1 MTINTNGYRYTNY
14 GLYESQLHRPYDYAR
29 EGLLKH
35 IISRRIMSAKNPIL
49 KYMLQVMEQALI
61 FMLKSTDMVQ
71 NVFNYNWKN
80 R

>member
-1 MTINTNGYRYTNY
+1 MIVNTNGHRYINY
-14 GLYESQLHRPYDYAR
+14 GLYESQLHRPYDYAL

-35 IISRRIMSAKNPIL
+35 IISRRIMRTKNPIL
-49 KYMLQVMEQALI
+49 QYMLQVMEQALI
-61 FMLKSTDMVQ
+61 FMSKSTDMVQ